1 MITPPRPI
9 CAAHYSFGEA
19 STFQKTFRYKPPVV
33 GEEAGEEAEAH
44 PMIPGGDVDFAFATG
59 YGQVQILVRLTQP
72 WVRPA
77 FTAVSPTSSRAT
89 GSNTPAGGGSQDL

>member
-19 STFQKTFRYKPPVV
+19 STFEKTFRYTPPVTPPV
-33 GEEAGEEAEAH
+33 LGEEAVAH
-44 PMIPGGDVDFAFATG
+44 PRIPGGDVDFTFAAG